1 MSVVFWDTN
10 LFIYLM
16 ERNPAFF
23 PVVEGIRRRMRLRN
37 DRLCTSTLTLGEV
50 LAAPYAEGNELLA
63 QRYRAILRP
72 PNIEVLPFTVHCAE
86 HYAKIRADRTIGRSD
101 AIQLACAAHAG
112 VDLFLT
118 NDRRLGRRQ
127 IPGIQFL
134 AGLDNCPL

>member
-16 ERNPAFF
+16 ERNPEFF

-72 PNIEVLPFTVHCAE
+72 PNIEVLPFTVDCAE

>member
-10 LFIYLM
+10 LFIYLI
-16 ERNPAFF
+16 ERHPQFF
-23 PVVEGIRRRMRLRN
+23 PVVDGIRRRMRARN

-50 LAAPYAEGNELLA
+50 LAAPHAEGNQLLA
-63 QRYRAILRP
+63 DRYRAILRA
-72 PNIEVLPFTVHCAE
+72 PNVEVLAFTAQCAE
-86 HYAKIRADRTIGRSD
+86 HYASIRADRTIGRSD

-118 NDRRLGRRQ
+118 NDRRLGRRNVT
-127 IPGIQFL
+127 GIQFL